1 MATIRRAGEKR
12 TCARAA
18 ANRRYLGQRESNGYC
33 YSLFRNNPKLVRE
46 LTSRVAT
53 LESHGGPKISRS
65 SRLVAVEPR
74 ASCAPNSNAS
84 EVELT
89 EYKTAFVSRYRLF
102 AYTGS
107 EN

>member
-53 LESHGGPKISRS
+53 LESHGGPKISPANFS
-65 SRLVAVEPR
+65 IVTPR
-74 ASCAPNSNAS
+74 RGR
-84 EVELT
+84 
-89 EYKTAFVSRYRLF
+89 TARFLRAKFKRV
-102 AYTGS
+102 
-107 EN
+107 